1 MEPDFYYAHWQ
12 LGQALEMKGM
22 VNEAVA
28 EYEKAAQLNDD
39 PLPLGLLAHLYA
51 KLGKRDKALEILLRL
66 REISTQR
73 YVAPY
78 TFALIHLGLGEK
90 DQALQFLE
98 RDYEDRDGY
107 NIAFVK
113 IDRFLDPLR
122 GDPRFEALVQKV
134 FAPKNSDAGS
144 EESLP

>member
-1 MEPDFYYAHWQ
+1 
-12 LGQALEMKGM
+12 
-22 VNEAVA
+22 
-28 EYEKAAQLNDD
+28 LNDD

-51 KLGKRDKALEILLRL
+51 KIGKTDKAREILVRL
-66 REISTQR
+66 RQIATQR

-107 NIAFVK
+107 NIALVK
-113 IDRFLDPLR
+113 VDPFLDPLR
-122 GDPRFEALVQKV
+122 GDPRFEALVQRV
-134 FAPKNSDAGS
+134 FAPKDSAAGS
-144 EESLP
+144 AERSL